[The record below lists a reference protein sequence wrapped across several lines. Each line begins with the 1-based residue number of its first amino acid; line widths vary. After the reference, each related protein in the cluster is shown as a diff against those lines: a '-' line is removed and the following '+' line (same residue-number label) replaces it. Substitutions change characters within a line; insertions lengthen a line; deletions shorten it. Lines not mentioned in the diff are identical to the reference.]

1 MPQIFSGKKTGNTD
15 HLQKK
20 KSRIICQQCTSKS
33 SSRKSLLANWY
44 FLKPYIDGKR
54 CHMSKKKLEICSF
67 LQFTRQ
73 KESFSKR
80 FHPGIFH
87 LEPHKKNPPLKF
99 KEQSKRIGPTLVV
112 FMSLELK
119 ASQNFFPVHISVSRF
134 RDKLG
139 ILLASNY
146 VSNVNAF
153 IKVNFS
159 RKLPFGGILN
169 KSLIFVYN

>member
-1 MPQIFSGKKTGNTD
+1 MPQIFSGKKQETQT
-15 HLQKK
+15 
-20 KSRIICQQCTSKS
+20 ICRKRKVELYVS
-33 SSRKSLLANWY
+33 SAHQRVLAEKVYWQIGTF

-67 LQFTRQ
+67 LQFTRKSNSLKGFQ
-73 KESFSKR
+73 S
-80 FHPGIFH
+80 GIFH

-139 ILLASNY
+139 IFLASNY

-159 RKLPFGGILN
+159 
-169 KSLIFVYN
+169 